1 MKLTRRA
8 LYDLVWSKPMTTL
21 AEEFGISDV
30 GLAKICDRHRVP
42 TPQRGYWAKIAA
54 GQSVKKTYFAEA
66 PDPKLNAVEISVG
79 IDQLP
84 EPVRAVI
91 ARQRTKRIER
101 RDRTPESPPAEPD
114 ETHKEFAELHSAVRR
129 TAQTLRKKSS
139 QTDDVAKAVGEGE
152 CGIIVGIASIE
163 RTIAIVDSLARAL
176 EQRGLALEPRG
187 QRMRV
192 AIAVDDVEFLLSEVT
207 RWVPYEPT
215 THELA
220 QAARRDRE
228 IQHYV
233 RAGIPRPSHLYG
245 RSYPETFHNR
255 TGKLFIEMVG
265 WDGGLRRKWADGKK
279 QRLEGVIP
287 SIVDGV
293 ELILASRKVSREK
306 REEEGRIRAEKQRR
320 WALADARIKREEERA
335 GFTNELID
343 RHAEIRRLLA
353 WMAEAGPLSAA
364 MPDSSYSRMVGWV
377 RARLDALQASVSADG
392 IESQL
397 IEQKLFPASGA
408 DELHDP
414 LGEPPPKPKY
424 WY

>member
-1 MKLTRRA
+1 MKLTRKA

-21 AEEFGISDV
+21 AVEFGISDV

-66 PDPKLNAVEISVG
+66 ADPKLNAIEISVG
-79 IDQLP
+79 VDELP
-84 EPVRAVI
+84 EPVRAV
-91 ARQRTKRIER
+91 AVRQRAERIER
-101 RDRTPESPPAEPD
+101 RDQTPESQPIELEEPP
-114 ETHKEFAELHSAVRR
+114 KEFAALHAAVRR

-152 CGIIVGIASIE
+152 CGITVGIASIE
-163 RTIAIVDSLARAL
+163 RTITIVDLLAGAL
-176 EQRGLALEPRG
+176 EQRGLALEPTG

-192 AIAVDDVEFLLSEVT
+192 AIATDDVEFSLSEVT

-215 THELA
+215 THDLA
-220 QAARRDRE
+220 YAARRDRE

-245 RSYPETFHNR
+245 RSYPETFHKR
-255 TGKLFIEMVG
+255 TGQLFIEMVG
-265 WDGGLRRKWADGKK
+265 WNGGLRRKWADGKK

-320 WALADARIKREEERA
+320 WALADARVKREEERA

-397 IEQKLFPASGA
+397 VEQKLFPASGA